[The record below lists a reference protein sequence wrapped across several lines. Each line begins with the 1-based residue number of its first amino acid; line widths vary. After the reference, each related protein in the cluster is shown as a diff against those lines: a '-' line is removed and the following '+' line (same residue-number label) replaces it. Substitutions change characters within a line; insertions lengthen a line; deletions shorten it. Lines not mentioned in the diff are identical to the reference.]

1 MPLTVVEGAGSKDP
15 TARVRWVL
23 SRTCLGMWALLS
35 ASLSSL
41 RVWEPPLQGSER
53 EGAAPIPGRWAD
65 SGFVHRRVSRG
76 SRMHEGTQFMN
87 GLGHHSGFLLPHAR
101 WGSWGPRQ
109 LCYPEMLCP
118 STGA

>member
-53 EGAAPIPGRWAD
+53 GSSAHPRKMGRLGVCPQEGLQGQQDARRDAVYEWSGAPLW
-65 SGFVHRRVSRG
+65 VSPSPCSVGLLG
-76 SRMHEGTQFMN
+76 S
-87 GLGHHSGFLLPHAR
+87 SPALLP
-101 WGSWGPRQ
+101 
-109 LCYPEMLCP
+109 
-118 STGA
+118 